1 MSYDGHGMVSYSA
14 QGISGDTGCKVTA
27 NELLDY
33 GFDQLW
39 TVVRGSDLEEGES
52 QGLPVWSKHVGDPI
66 LASNRTRRIDF
77 ALFMVDALTNDELVH
92 EAPAIVG
99 RQTPSALAHAAID

>member
-33 GFDQLW
+33 GFDPDVGKFDC
-39 TVVRGSDLEEGES
+39 T
-52 QGLPVWSKHVGDPI
+52 SKSMKL
-66 LASNRTRRIDF
+66 LASPTADGDQPFRRDRAARDAFLDGTLKYTGKTRSRTTR
-77 ALFMVDALTNDELVH
+77 
-92 EAPAIVG
+92 
-99 RQTPSALAHAAID
+99 SS